1 MLKKIAA
8 ALLLLLAATPVLSDE
23 AAIRKVM
30 QATFPKQKLVSISKT
45 PINGIY
51 EVVVGEHIIYT
62 NDDASHFIT
71 EGHLWDVK
79 EQRDLTAER
88 RDELDRIDF
97 ATLPLD
103 LAIKDVRGNGS
114 RRIAV
119 FSDPDCPFCKRLE
132 KEGFRDLTDVTIY
145 TFLFPLPGH
154 PDAPAKSRAI
164 WCSQDKLKAWHS
176 WMLKGFLPQGSSACV
191 PPLEKISALAKK
203 VGVDS
208 TPILFFSDGSRLR
221 GAYPAEDIAQAL
233 ENAAKKQS
241 K

>member
-8 ALLLLLAATPVLSDE
+8 ALLLLLAVTSALSDE
-23 AAIRKVM
+23 AAIRKAM

-45 PINGIY
+45 PITGMY

-62 NDDASHFIT
+62 NEDASHFIT

-88 RDELDRIDF
+88 KDELERIDF
-97 ATLPLD
+97 NALPLD

-114 RRIAV
+114 RKIAV

-132 KEGFRDLTDVTIY
+132 KEGLRDLTDVTIY
-145 TFLFPLPGH
+145 TFLFPLPMH

-164 WCSQDKLKAWHS
+164 WCAPDKLKAWQL
-176 WMLKGFLPQGSSACV
+176 WMIKGYLPQGSSACV

-233 ENAAKKQS
+233 ENASRKQS